1 MQKWYVIKENLLL
14 KGQKGQGQN
23 VLKANTHSMLSTI
36 FWFILINTS
45 SRKNNFQDFK
55 ALYIYNYSHEN
66 NKSLI
71 LYNVLF
77 LNNCLKRHKE
87 ILHFIHNACN

>member
-1 MQKWYVIKENLLL
+1 MVCHQGILFL

-23 VLKANTHSMLSTI
+23 VLKANTQSMLSTI
-36 FWFILINTS
+36 FWFILVNTS
-45 SRKNNFQDFK
+45 SGQKQFPRFN
-55 ALYIYNYSHEN
+55 ALYIYNYSSEN

-77 LNNCLKRHKE
+77 LNNCLKTHK
-87 ILHFIHNACN
+87 